1 METST
6 NDNKSSKYNYVGLNS
21 LEKDIDSFL
30 ETSEEAICIKLFA
43 YKIAKSHQ
51 DPFLTFLLH
60 NSCNMICMPT
70 IFLPENNFQ
79 KTGEL
84 VYFVKNQ
91 LIKMMNTQ
99 NYNNL
104 SCENIEFNG
113 FCIDDNKICMFFD
126 LTNTRWTTYDILFKT
141 DLLWFGI
148 IDEMVNKRSICN
160 IPIHVSVTDF
170 FVNNPS
176 FCLLEDDACNKVEI
190 PVVAYR
196 GKHLNALGFTFIFG
210 VSQSD
215 KSNLF
220 GSHYYFTDYQNTIKQ
235 GGWHDDTY
243 DTMQFNTIN
252 EYGKYD
258 SGGIVRFAI
267 FMNKTKFIEN
277 KVDDVVDGSVTK
289 YNRLRD
295 EELNTQYENLTVR
308 ISDHDGNWTNEY
320 DSLYVGKVLLD
331 NDEELKD
338 TPIIVVKNY
347 DQQRPLSYHLI
358 DKNYLDDQYNKKKD
372 YHIM

>member
-1 METST
+1 
-6 NDNKSSKYNYVGLNS
+6 
-21 LEKDIDSFL
+21 
-30 ETSEEAICIKLFA
+30 
-43 YKIAKSHQ
+43 
-51 DPFLTFLLH
+51 
-60 NSCNMICMPT
+60 MISIPT
-70 IFLPENNFQ
+70 IFLSENNFKKSGQ
-79 KTGEL
+79 L
-84 VYFVKNQ
+84 QYFVENQ

-113 FCIDDNKICMFFD
+113 FYIDNNKICMFFD
-126 LTNTRWTTYDILFKT
+126 LTNTRWTTYDTLFKT

-160 IPIHVSVTDF
+160 IPIHDSVTDF

-176 FCLLEDDACNKVEI
+176 FCLLEDNTGNKVEVPI
-190 PVVAYR
+190 VAYR
-196 GKHLNALGFTFIFG
+196 GNHLKQLTFTYTFG

-215 KSNLF
+215 KGTLF
-220 GSHYYFTDYQNTIKQ
+220 GSYYYFTDYQNAIKQ
-235 GGWHDDTY
+235 GGWCDNY
-243 DTMQFNTIN
+243 DSLQLTTIN
-252 EYGKYD
+252 KYGKYD

-277 KVDDVVDGSVTK
+277 NIDDVVDTSITK

-295 EELNTQYENLTVR
+295 TELNTQCENLTVR

-320 DSLYVGKVLLD
+320 DSLFVGKILLD
-331 NDEELKD
+331 NDEELQD

-347 DQQRPLSYHLI
+347 NQQRPLSYHLI